1 MIEVA
6 KEAAIESGK
15 ITLSLQG
22 KRHTFIG
29 KEKLGDFTT
38 EADITSEKK
47 ILSILQTKFP
57 DHNFIS
63 EEIGKIDNG
72 SDYWWIIDPLD
83 GTIPYT
89 SGLRTFGV
97 SIGLLKDKKPILG
110 VVNLPAMESLFWAEE
125 GKGAFLNGQEVKVK
139 ANNDLSEAI
148 VAFGLGHRQERQ
160 KMLNELV
167 MPIADEVRYPPVVD
181 CAVFGGSMV
190 AAGIYDAFVHYAY
203 PWDFAAAAVLTTEA
217 GGKVTDLKGKPIDWF
232 QPRIMYVA
240 SNGLLHDEIL
250 SLIE

>member
-139 ANNDLSEAI
+139 ANNDLSEA
-148 VAFGLGHRQERQ
+148 
-160 KMLNELV
+160 
-167 MPIADEVRYPPVVD
+167 
-181 CAVFGGSMV
+181 MV